1 MKIGVCCFD
10 DIDDAESGWASVSG
24 GDADRVSGPGDLSSN
39 VLWVTNLPYFSH
51 QKLNLRMSGNIF
63 DEQYFRTKVSQIG
76 VENGIESSPKELA
89 EFCSRIFQKVAEL
102 GRSHFGI
109 DLSSPGYRYHK
120 TMSYGL
126 IPDHARRQPEGR
138 NSAEIMEAISHSTQ
152 ANQAMSGV
160 KRPSGSS
167 AISLVFP
174 RHAYGQWLLGLPLP
188 IGTKWVTVKQKEN
201 STKFGVEQGQ
211 KLRNTTAVVERLAGY
226 GEKNAMFLRTRVLS
240 MEPFYRNFAAFGSGE
255 KIMRRWATL
264 PEVLEL
270 SRYAKISI
278 EGGYMCPLGA
288 VEEVPSEVFGYS
300 DMSYARGLLIENIWA
315 ALASPI
321 TVQSGS
327 RRTALEAYLR
337 AYDRIACGRAAAHM
351 ARRGFVVGSYSMG
364 RVVVFLRPG
373 EGERVA
379 KAALD
384 VGLLPPMG
392 YLNSTEES

>member
-10 DIDDAESGWASVSG
+10 DTDDAESGWASVSG
-24 GDADRVSGPGDLSSN
+24 ESAERVSGPSDLASN
-39 VLWVTNLPYFSH
+39 ILWVTNLPYFSH

-63 DEQYFRTKVSQIG
+63 DDQYFRTKVSQIG
-76 VENGIESSPKELA
+76 IENGIESDLKSLS
-89 EFCSRIFQKVAEL
+89 EFCSGIFHKVVAMGAE
-102 GRSHFGI
+102 HFGV

-126 IPDHARRQPEGR
+126 IPEHARRQPEGR

-160 KRPSGSS
+160 KRPAGSS

-174 RHAYGQWLLGLPLP
+174 RQAYGKWMLELPLP
-188 IGTKWVTVKQKEN
+188 VSSKWVTVKQKEN

-211 KLRNTTAVVERLAGY
+211 RLRNTSAVVERLTSY
-226 GEKNAMFLRTRVLS
+226 GETNAMFLRTRVLS
-240 MEPFYRNFAAFGSGE
+240 MEPFYRNFASFGSGE

-278 EGGYMCPLGA
+278 EGGYMCPLGDHDL
-288 VEEVPSEVFGYS
+288 VPEDVFGES
-300 DMSYARGLLIENIWA
+300 DMSYARGLLIENVWA
-315 ALASPI
+315 ALASPV
-321 TVQSGS
+321 TVQSGAK
-327 RRTALEAYLR
+327 RTVIEAYLR

-373 EGERVA
+373 EGEKVA
-379 KAALD
+379 RAALD
-384 VGLLPPMG
+384 IGLLPPMG
-392 YLNSTEES
+392 YLNESEES